1 MVNYLKAVNKNLLIN
16 LAQYIKKI
24 KQENLLICIFI
35 LGIGIIFGNLIGIFF
50 TIVLIIFSLR
60 RPELS
65 LVLIF
70 FSGFLKN
77 IEILRNLPIDLTVLA
92 VLLLII
98 NSSVK
103 IIKTRKFTKLKNLDF
118 LVVLQGLLV
127 LFSVVFISSRTWL
140 NWWDAG
146 RFIVFNLS
154 LYFGLFLLSV
164 KRKEII
170 NITQWILF
178 GVLVITSSSVHNL
191 IFGKITS
198 WHLSSFGESYTTLG
212 LVIGLGIIFLF
223 LYIFSSN
230 QMSTQKIFSFMLY
243 GLLIFIFAFIPSRHV
258 LLSLT
263 LTLLLIILLKNL
275 LRHRLRLIG
284 VLIFSLIFYLMGL
297 YIANIQGVDVK
308 RSWSYKGKY
317 AVSFND
323 RTYYLKSAIELFKEN
338 PIFGI
343 GMGEFI
349 YLHGGKGNYPHN
361 LLIES
366 LVSFGIF
373 SIFIFWPTLL
383 ISFKNSI
390 SILRD
395 KNMKNVEVIALWF
408 IFFFFDSN
416 FSGSLSNFRIL
427 WLFMGILS
435 ILHYSNKTFYFKIK
449 KIIYHK

>member
-1 MVNYLKAVNKNLLIN
+1 MVNISKMLNKKFFVNLSQRIFE
-16 LAQYIKKI
+16 AEQ
-24 KQENLLICIFI
+24 QNLLICISI
-35 LGIGIIFGNLIGIFF
+35 LIIGILFGSMAGVFF
-50 TIVLIIFSLR
+50 TIALIIFSLWR
-60 RPELS
+60 SELA

-77 IEILRNLPIDLTVLA
+77 IEILRNLPVDLTIFAVILLA
-92 VLLLII
+92 VHSLI
-98 NSSVK
+98 K
-103 IIKTRKFTKLKNLDF
+103 ITKTRKFTKLRFFDI
-118 LVVLQGLLV
+118 LVALQGLLV
-127 LFSVVFISSRTWL
+127 LFSVVFISSRNWL

-170 NITQWILF
+170 NITKWILF

-198 WHLSSFGESYTTLG
+198 WHLSSFGESYTILG

-230 QMSTQKIFSFMLY
+230 QKSTQKIFSFVLY

-317 AVSFND
+317 AVSFSD
-323 RTYYLKSAIELFKEN
+323 RRYYLKSAIELFKEN

-373 SIFIFWPTLL
+373 SIFIFWPTFL

-435 ILHYSNKTFYFKIK
+435 ILHYANKTFHSK
-449 KIIYHK
+449 